1 VRQLLLPFYAPLFPA
16 PERASLTL
24 LHAALQVT
32 KHSLA
37 DAHAALVEGP
47 SADMQHHAPIVVAV
61 ARLIVGRCTELC
73 SLLDLYDAAV
83 DDIVPDDD
91 SIPF

>member
-1 VRQLLLPFYAPLFPA
+1 MAPA
-16 PERASLTL
+16 PTRST
-24 LHAALQVT
+24 T
-32 KHSLA
+32 
-37 DAHAALVEGP
+37 
-47 SADMQHHAPIVVAV
+47 PIVVAV